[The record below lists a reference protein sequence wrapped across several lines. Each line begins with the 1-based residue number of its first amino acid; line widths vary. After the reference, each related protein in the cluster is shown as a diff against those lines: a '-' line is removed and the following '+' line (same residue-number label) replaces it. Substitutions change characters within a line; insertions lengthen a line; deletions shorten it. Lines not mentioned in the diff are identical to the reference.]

1 MDLLIVKRKS
11 VRASFTRL
19 YNILIAALGKP
30 ELNFEDLESKLSS
43 LRRISIDLSKLD
55 EDSICNA
62 ILIEVAKADDFEN
75 EYCIIE
81 EYREKLDSVR
91 VRVKRILNSREL
103 KDKKDNSVKN
113 EKTKLKL
120 PEIELVHFSGEVKDS
135 LHFWSQFSRI
145 HENKSMD
152 DEDKFQYL
160 IQCVTAGGRAREI
173 VDSYPPTADN
183 YCKVIESFKSRFGRE
198 ELLIEYYVRELLT
211 LVVKNATNLRNKMD
225 ITQLYD
231 KLESH
236 LRSLE
241 SIGMTSD
248 KYAAMLFPLVESCIP
263 EENLRV
269 WLRSPLIN
277 KQENSYSDK
286 LAQLLT
292 FLRREVEGK
301 ERIALAKTGFKQAEI
316 VERRQKHRETEFYP
330 PTAKDLISGFK
341 EKKKLNCIF
350 CNKLHESKDCFK
362 GQKLSLEEKREAV
375 RKYKYCFFLF
385 EARAFIEK
393 LQINCTLH
401 GLRKETLGNN
411 VS

>member
-19 YNILIAALGKP
+19 HNILITALDKT

-43 LRRISIDLSKLD
+43 FERISIDLSKLD
-55 EDSICNA
+55 EDICNSL
-62 ILIEVAKADDFEN
+62 LIEVAKADDFEK

-81 EYREKLDSVR
+81 EYREKLDFVR

-120 PEIELVHFSGEVKDS
+120 PKIELVHFSGEVKDW
-135 LHFWSQFSRI
+135 LYFWSQFSRI
-145 HENKSMD
+145 LENNSMD
-152 DEDKFQYL
+152 DEDKFEYL

-173 VDSYPPTADN
+173 VDSYPPKADN

-198 ELLIEYYVRELLT
+198 ELLIEYHVRELLA
-211 LVVKNATNLRNKMD
+211 LVVKNATNLKNKMD
-225 ITQLYD
+225 ITQLYN

-248 KYAAMLFPLVESCIP
+248 KYAAMLFPLVESCIL
-263 EENLRV
+263 EEYLRV

-286 LAQLLT
+286 LATSWLPMHLT
-292 FLRREVEGK
+292 LRIGMLPLTK
-301 ERIALAKTGFKQAEI
+301 
-316 VERRQKHRETEFYP
+316 
-330 PTAKDLISGFK
+330 
-341 EKKKLNCIF
+341 
-350 CNKLHESKDCFK
+350 
-362 GQKLSLEEKREAV
+362 
-375 RKYKYCFFLF
+375 
-385 EARAFIEK
+385 
-393 LQINCTLH
+393 
-401 GLRKETLGNN
+401 
-411 VS
+411 